1 MKIVLALTVG
11 AVISAA
17 VNGRADPGSILLG
30 IAVIALIW
38 QMGRCMQRIE
48 DAFAGGAEINPSTV
62 WVNRGRAAPGGT
74 RSATRV
80 SIRAFRVDEC
90 IGAEPLDRCR
100 GRQDGPEIPRGLRRT
115 PTKAVRIMRRSSL
128 STRGRE

>member
-1 MKIVLALTVG
+1 MSTGMKIVLALTVG

-48 DAFAGGAEINPSTV
+48 DALQ
-62 WVNRGRAAPGGT
+62 AA
-74 RSATRV
+74 
-80 SIRAFRVDEC
+80 
-90 IGAEPLDRCR
+90 
-100 GRQDGPEIPRGLRRT
+100 LR
-115 PTKAVRIMRRSSL
+115 
-128 STRGRE
+128 STRRPSR